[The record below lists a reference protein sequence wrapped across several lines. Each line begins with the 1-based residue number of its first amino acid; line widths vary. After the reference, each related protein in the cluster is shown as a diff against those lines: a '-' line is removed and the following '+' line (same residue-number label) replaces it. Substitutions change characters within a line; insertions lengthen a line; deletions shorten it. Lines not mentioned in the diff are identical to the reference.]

1 VELEKEGPLE
11 SGWLDIDIRDQRFDR
26 QSADPNIS
34 QLYKFPDPG
43 GDVVGPAYVGLY
55 GSSVLV

>member
-43 GDVVGPAYVGLY
+43 GDVVGPAYVGL
-55 GSSVLV
+55 